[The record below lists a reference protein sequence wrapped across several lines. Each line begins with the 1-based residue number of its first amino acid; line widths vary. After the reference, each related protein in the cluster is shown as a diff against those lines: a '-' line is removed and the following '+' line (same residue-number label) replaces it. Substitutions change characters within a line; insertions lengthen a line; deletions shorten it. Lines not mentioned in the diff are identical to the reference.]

1 MENELCKFN
10 GELGVDVN
18 CSQTHH
24 KTVSMCHEKRTS
36 ASVHTHQKPHFSRQR
51 IVDFPMHFKT
61 GWSNKNGRVGML
73 SVQ

>member
-18 CSQTHH
+18 CSETHH
-24 KTVSMCHEKRTS
+24 KTVSMCHEKE
-36 ASVHTHQKPHFSRQR
+36 HQHQYTHQKPLFSRQR

-61 GWSNKNGRVGML
+61 G
-73 SVQ
+73 

>member
-24 KTVSMCHEKRTS
+24 KTVSMCHEKELQ
-36 ASVHTHQKPHFSRQR
+36 HQYS
-51 IVDFPMHFKT
+51 
-61 GWSNKNGRVGML
+61 KNHIL
-73 SVQ
+73 AENQAPE